1 MICVIGN
8 KITQVEKKQL
18 HVFSNLETGD
28 GPHGVTNGYVALGA
42 KSHDNP
48 AGGGAVQLSD
58 HEVYLANHLT
68 KAPRVALPVVAI

>member
-8 KITQVEKKQL
+8 KITCVGGKKQ
-18 HVFSNLETGD
+18 HVGSNLQTGD
-28 GPHGVTNGYVALGA
+28 GPHGVTNGYVALSA

-48 AGGGAVQLSD
+48 ACGGAVQLSD